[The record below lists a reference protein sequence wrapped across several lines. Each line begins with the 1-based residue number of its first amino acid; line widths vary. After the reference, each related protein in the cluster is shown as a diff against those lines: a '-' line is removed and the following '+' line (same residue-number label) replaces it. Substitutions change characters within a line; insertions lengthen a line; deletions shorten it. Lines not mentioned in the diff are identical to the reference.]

1 MLNKLAEMGD
11 EPDRRMFLDQLFAFM
26 EEIRTPIISIPMISK
41 TAIDLYRLYHLVREH
56 GGMVEVS
63 VCSFNTLIF
72 IIQLDCLC
80 YL

>member
-11 EPDRRMFLDQLFAFM
+11 EPDRRMFLDQLFTFM

-63 VCSFNTLIF
+63 ICSFNPFIF
-72 IIQLDCLC
+72 IIK
-80 YL
+80 